1 MFYFRVFGL
10 LRCFI
15 IGFANTRTD
24 YRTEIECFIIGYTP
38 YQQTQTKC
46 KEGARYVIFVLLP
59 KITKHLVGINRLIC
73 RFVGSLFFIFR
84 FKSFCILMQFEFCD
98 ISIQL
103 SALRNLKFQTN
114 DILVK
119 NPSCSDEAQHR
130 SDRVRKVFI
139 T

>member
-1 MFYFRVFGL
+1 MR
-10 LRCFI
+10 
-15 IGFANTRTD
+15 A
-24 YRTEIECFIIGYTP
+24 IE
-38 YQQTQTKC
+38 
-46 KEGARYVIFVLLP
+46 LS
-59 KITKHLVGINRLIC
+59 H
-73 RFVGSLFFIFR
+73 FVGPVILVVSEIGMAFRNIFGICDQPVDLSVYLPSFFIFR

-103 SALRNLKFQTN
+103 SSFRNLKFQTN